1 VSNVTGDWIT
11 PEQATSPSYWAE
23 HVRSTVRFSAGVDR
37 LLSDDPGA
45 LLLEVG
51 PGTAANTMVGDHQQ
65 ARDRVLITSL
75 RHARDTRDDL
85 QVTREALAELWVNG
99 VSVNWPALHEHHSPR
114 RVPLPTYP
122 FETKR
127 HWIERKTADAAT
139 HAARLF
145 QPVFRRAPLPAADPG
160 TQDERWLVFADR
172 LGIADR
178 WTARLRGL
186 GERVVTVETG
196 TSYERPGEDAYRVRP
211 QTPEDFDRLVREL
224 QEAHGPGGTWNVLYL
239 WAADTEADVDRARVL
254 ALDAPVH
261 FARALGL
268 HRAAAPTRLAV
279 ITQGLA
285 QVEGGETA
293 PPTRALV
300 LGPVKTLPL
309 EYPALAAS
317 AIDIEDAEAE
327 LDPLISEIRASL
339 PRPFVAYR
347 GTTRFAED
355 VEAMTTADASSGSMS
370 LRPQGVYLITGGLG
384 GLGRA
389 IAAWMARTY
398 QARLV
403 LLGRTPLPSRERWT
417 VLESDPGTDAET
429 RSRIAAV
436 RELES
441 HGAQVHV
448 DACDVTDRVALA
460 EAVDRAELRF
470 GPVEG
475 VVHAAGL
482 AGGGLAQFRSVEA
495 MREVLAPKVDG
506 TLALASVLD
515 DRQLDFFAVF
525 SSTGALL
532 GSLGQVDYC
541 AANAFLDAW
550 AESSDAPARAVAIA
564 WDAWRNVGMAAKRL
578 PAAEAEA
585 HTDHESSGVSA
596 SDALS
601 VFERALFGGRPRVIV
616 STKNL
621 PDRLDRATKRHQD
634 QPEAPSGPAERSRTE
649 TESVLTAIW
658 KDLFGRAHIERD
670 ANFFELGG
678 DSLLIIEAG
687 RQIKQRLEV
696 SLAVADLFK
705 FPTIARLAEHLA
717 PASSAQDSEAPS
729 TTVRPA
735 AESSDIAVIG
745 MAARFPGAKN
755 VDEFWENL
763 VAGVESLVPTD
774 EPAKEGADGQGQY
787 VPVAGTADGV
797 DQFDPT
803 LFGYTAREAEIM
815 DPQQRLLLMC
825 AYEALEDAGHAPRGQ
840 SGKVAVY
847 AGVAMS
853 SYLLNNLIPRRDSSN
868 IDPMAVS
875 LGNDKDFAATQISY
889 RLNLNGP
896 SVSVG
901 TACSTSLVAIA
912 HACRSLISGESDM
925 ALAGG
930 AKVRVP
936 EHSGYWF
943 HDGGILSP
951 DGHCRAFDADGQGTV
966 FSSGGG
972 VVVLKRLSDAVRD
985 GDAIRAVIRGSA
997 VNNDGA
1003 D

>member
-1 VSNVTGDWIT
+1 MR
-11 PEQATSPSYWAE
+11 PE
-23 HVRSTVRFSAGVDR
+23 
-37 LLSDDPGA
+37 
-45 LLLEVG
+45 
-51 PGTAANTMVGDHQQ
+51 
-65 ARDRVLITSL
+65 
-75 RHARDTRDDL
+75 
-85 QVTREALAELWVNG
+85 
-99 VSVNWPALHEHHSPR
+99 
-114 RVPLPTYP
+114 
-122 FETKR
+122 
-127 HWIERKTADAAT
+127 
-139 HAARLF
+139 
-145 QPVFRRAPLPAADPG
+145 
-160 TQDERWLVFADR
+160 
-172 LGIADR
+172 
-178 WTARLRGL
+178 
-186 GERVVTVETG
+186 
-196 TSYERPGEDAYRVRP
+196 
-211 QTPEDFDRLVREL
+211 TPEDFDQLVREL
-224 QEAHGPGGTWNVLYL
+224 QETHGSGGTWNVLYL
-239 WAADTEADVDRARVL
+239 WAVDTEPDVDRACVF

-268 HRAAAPTRLAV
+268 HRPAAPTRLAV
-279 ITQGLA
+279 VTQGLA
-285 QVEGGETA
+285 RVEGGETA

-309 EYPALAAS
+309 EYPALVAS
-317 AIDIEDAEAE
+317 AIDIEGVEAE

-339 PRPFVAYR
+339 PWPFVAFR

-355 VEAMTTADASSGSMS
+355 VEAMTTADANSGSLS
-370 LRPQGVYLITGGLG
+370 LRPQGVYVITGGLG
-384 GLGRA
+384 GIGRA
-389 IAAWMARTY
+389 IAAWMARKY

-403 LLGRTPLPSRERWT
+403 LLGRTPLPPRERWT
-417 VLESDPGTDAET
+417 VLESEPGTDEET
-429 RSRIAAV
+429 RRRIAAV

-460 EAVDRAELRF
+460 EAVDRAERRF
-470 GPVEG
+470 GPVDG
-475 VVHAAGL
+475 VVHAAGM

-506 TLALASVLD
+506 TLALASVLGG
-515 DRQLDFFAVF
+515 RQLDFFAVF

-550 AESSDAPARAVAIA
+550 AESSDAPAHVVAIA
-564 WDAWRNVGMAAKRL
+564 WDAWHSVGMAAKRL
-578 PAAEAEA
+578 PAAAEA
-585 HTDHESSGVSA
+585 YPEYEPSGVSV

-601 VFERALFGGRPRVIV
+601 VLERALFGGQPRVIV
-616 STKNL
+616 STQNL
-621 PDRLDRATKRHQD
+621 PDRLKRGTGRHQD
-634 QPEAPSGPAERSRTE
+634 RREAPLGPAARSRAE
-649 TESVLTAIW
+649 TESTLTAIW
-658 KDLFGRAHIERD
+658 KDLFGRSHIERD

-696 SLAVADLFK
+696 SLAVADLFR
-705 FPTIARLAEHLA
+705 FPTVSRLAEHLA
-717 PASSAQDSEAPS
+717 PTPSSQAGEAPS
-729 TTVRPA
+729 TTVRHA
-735 AESSDIAVIG
+735 AEGSDIAVIG
-745 MAARFPGAKN
+745 MAARFPGASN
-755 VDEFWENL
+755 IDEFWENL

-774 EPAKEGADGQGQY
+774 EPAREGPGGQGQY

-803 LFGYTAREAEIM
+803 LFGYTPREAEIM

-825 AYEALEDAGHAPRGQ
+825 AYEALEDAGHAPRAQ
-840 SGKVAVY
+840 SSRVAVY

-853 SYLLNNLIPRRDSSN
+853 SYLINNLIPQRDSSN

-901 TACSTSLVAIA
+901 TACSTSLVAVA

-936 EHSGYWF
+936 ERSGYWF

-966 FSSGGG
+966 FSSGAG

-1003 D
+1003 DKVGFTAPSVAG

>member
-1 VSNVTGDWIT
+1 
-11 PEQATSPSYWAE
+11 
-23 HVRSTVRFSAGVDR
+23 
-37 LLSDDPGA
+37 
-45 LLLEVG
+45 
-51 PGTAANTMVGDHQQ
+51 
-65 ARDRVLITSL
+65 
-75 RHARDTRDDL
+75 
-85 QVTREALAELWVNG
+85 
-99 VSVNWPALHEHHSPR
+99 
-114 RVPLPTYP
+114 
-122 FETKR
+122 
-127 HWIERKTADAAT
+127 
-139 HAARLF
+139 
-145 QPVFRRAPLPAADPG
+145 
-160 TQDERWLVFADR
+160 
-172 LGIADR
+172 
-178 WTARLRGL
+178 
-186 GERVVTVETG
+186 
-196 TSYERPGEDAYRVRP
+196 
-211 QTPEDFDRLVREL
+211 PEDFDRLVREL

-239 WAADTEADVDRARVL
+239 WAADTDIDVDRAGAV
-254 ALDAPVH
+254 ALEAPVH

-268 HRAAAPTRLAV
+268 HRGTAPTRLAV
-279 ITQGLA
+279 VTQGLA
-285 QVEGGETA
+285 RVGGTETQSPA
-293 PPTRALV
+293 RALA

-309 EYPALAAS
+309 EYPALSAS
-317 AIDIEDAEAE
+317 VIDIEDAVAEFEQVVAE
-327 LDPLISEIRASL
+327 LRASL
-339 PRPFVAYR
+339 PRSFVACR
-347 GTTRFAED
+347 GATRFVED
-355 VEAMTTADASSGSMS
+355 VETLAADGADAGGGPRG
-370 LRPQGVYLITGGLG
+370 LRPGGVYVITGGLG
-384 GLGRA
+384 GVGRA
-389 IAAWMARTY
+389 VAAWMARTY

-403 LLGRTPLPSRERWT
+403 LVGRTPLPERDDWAA
-417 VLESDPGTDAET
+417 LESEPGTDAET
-429 RSRIAAV
+429 RERMGAV

-441 HGAQVHV
+441 SGAQVLV
-448 DACDVTDRVALA
+448 EACDVADRAALA
-460 EAVDRAELRF
+460 EAVARAELRF
-470 GPVEG
+470 GPIQG

-482 AGGGLAQFRSVEA
+482 AGGGLAQFRDVEA
-495 MREVLAPKVDG
+495 MREVLAPKVNG
-506 TLALASVLD
+506 TLALASVFGG
-515 DRQLDFFAVF
+515 RQLDFFAVF
-525 SSTGALL
+525 SSTAALL
-532 GSLGQVDYC
+532 GNLGQVDYC

-550 AESSDAPARAVAIA
+550 ADSPDAPGHVVSVA
-564 WDAWRNVGMAAKRL
+564 WDVWRDVGMAAAERL
-578 PAAEAEA
+578 PSVLREA
-585 HTDHESSGVSA
+585 HAGHVQSGVSA
-596 SDALS
+596 AEALS
-601 VFERALFGGRPRVIV
+601 VLERALFAGERRVVV
-616 STKNL
+616 STENL
-621 PDRLDRATKRHQD
+621 PDRLERGARRHQRQTEEEPGD
-634 QPEAPSGPAERSRTE
+634 GGKRSQAE

-997 VNNDGA
+997 
-1003 D
+1003 